1 MEKEI
6 VEIPK
11 LSEALRKIGV
21 PLSPC
26 VRAGGFLYISGLP
39 PLDLDSGQMVKG
51 GIDVQTEQVMQVM
64 KHTLE
69 SAGSSLDRVVKC
81 QVFVTNSAYYRI
93 VNEIYGRYFPHD
105 PPAQDLRRH
114 GVLADGVRHR
124 DRVRRAR
131 LSARIRVRARLSA
144 RIRVRARL
152 SARIRVRARLSAR
165 IGRRARLSAWA

>member
-11 LSEALRKIGV
+11 LSDALRKIGV

-26 VRAGGFLYISGLP
+26 VRAGGFLYVSGLP
-39 PLDLDSGQMVKG
+39 PLDLDSGQMVRG
-51 GIDVQTEQVMQVM
+51 DIAVQTEQVMEVM

-81 QVFVTNSAYYRI
+81 QVFVTNAAYYRI

-105 PPAQDLRRH
+105 PPARTFVCH
-114 GVLADGVRHR
+114 GVMADGVRYR

-131 LSARIRVRARLSA
+131 LSAPIRRVARLSA
-144 RIRVRARL
+144 PIRRESLA
-152 SARIRVRARLSAR
+152 
-165 IGRRARLSAWA
+165 

>member
-26 VRAGGFLYISGLP
+26 VRAGDFLYVSGLP

-64 KHTLE
+64 QVMKHTLE
-69 SAGSSLDRVVKC
+69 SAGSSLDRVVKY
-81 QVFVTNSAYYRI
+81 QVFVTNAAYYRI
-93 VNEIYGRYFPHD
+93 VNEIYGRYLPHD
-105 PPAQDLRRH
+105 PPARTFVAMASWPMEFDIEIEC
-114 GVLADGVRHR
+114 VALA
-124 DRVRRAR
+124 
-131 LSARIRVRARLSA
+131 
-144 RIRVRARL
+144 
-152 SARIRVRARLSAR
+152 
-165 IGRRARLSAWA
+165 

>member
-26 VRAGGFLYISGLP
+26 VRAGGFLYVSGLP
-39 PLDLDSGQMVKG
+39 PLDLDSGAMVEG
-51 GIDVQTEQVMQVM
+51 GIEPQTEQVMENI

-81 QVFVTNSAYYRI
+81 NVYITNAAYFRK
-93 VNEIYGRYFPHD
+93 VNAVYGRYFPHD
-105 PPAQDLRRH
+105 PPARTFVAMASWPLEFDIEIEC
-114 GVLADGVRHR
+114 VALA
-124 DRVRRAR
+124 
-131 LSARIRVRARLSA
+131 
-144 RIRVRARL
+144 
-152 SARIRVRARLSAR
+152 
-165 IGRRARLSAWA
+165 